1 MAHKKAARRDG
12 AAAGT
17 SSASGASAKADETT
31 ALIQRTPRDVLELV
45 LSELCDSHTNPLLS
59 LP

>member
-45 LSELCDSHTNPLLS
+45 LSELRLPYQPLA
-59 LP
+59 